1 MFKLRNKAF
10 WGQWV
15 PLPLR
20 LIIGFGFMA
29 HGWAKLSRG
38 PSGFAKLLAQIG
50 ARFPEATAWVST
62 FMELLGG
69 LAIFVG
75 AFVEVVSVPLIVM
88 MLVAMFTVHLKYGFS
103 SINTIGLTA
112 EGPQFGPPG
121 YEVNLLYIA
130 GLVSLILGGAG
141 ALSVDRLLL
150 RKEALSEPQ
159 RAPAGCLTRFAEPR
173 LGIECEDHY
182 VAVLRRVLFP
192 QVGYF
197 ATSALAQAGPRE
209 GIPCERF
216 SGRGSAGRRCWS
228 SGRSRSRNRRT
239 ATR

>member
-1 MFKLRNKAF
+1 MFKLPNNAL

-50 ARFPEATAWVST
+50 APLPEATAWAST
-62 FMELLGG
+62 FVELLGG

-75 AFVEVVSVPLIVM
+75 AFVEVVSIPLIVM

-112 EGPQFGPPG
+112 AGPKFSPPG

-130 GLVSLILGGAG
+130 GLISLILGGAG
-141 ALSVDRLLL
+141 ALSIDRLL
-150 RKEALSEPQ
+150 
-159 RAPAGCLTRFAEPR
+159 F
-173 LGIECEDHY
+173 
-182 VAVLRRVLFP
+182 
-192 QVGYF
+192 
-197 ATSALAQAGPRE
+197 RE
-209 GIPCERF
+209 KASPSRPNEY
-216 SGRGSAGRRCWS
+216 
-228 SGRSRSRNRRT
+228 SRSISLD
-239 ATR
+239 A

>member
-1 MFKLRNKAF
+1 MESLKLRNRAF

-38 PSGFAKLLAQIG
+38 PSGFAKLLVQIG
-50 ARFPEATAWVST
+50 APLPEATAWLST
-62 FMELLGG
+62 FMEILGG

-88 MLVAMFTVHLKYGFS
+88 MLVAILTVHLKYGFS
-103 SINTIGLTA
+103 SINTIGLTE
-112 EGPQFGPPG
+112 EGPRFGPPG

-141 ALSVDRLLL
+141 ALSVDRLLW
-150 RKEALSEPQ
+150 RNEALSKRPEEHQ
-159 RAPAGCLTRFAEPR
+159 Q
-173 LGIECEDHY
+173 
-182 VAVLRRVLFP
+182 AV
-192 QVGYF
+192 
-197 ATSALAQAGPRE
+197 
-209 GIPCERF
+209 
-216 SGRGSAGRRCWS
+216 
-228 SGRSRSRNRRT
+228 
-239 ATR
+239 